1 MDFATLMDSQ
11 SGIVALGMAAVSGV
25 CAFICAFMPAP
36 TELDR
41 LQQGQSQKRRRRGQW
56 RQVMHGRPSSASF
69 NWFLKVFGNTA
80 AVPVWALCAL
90 TAALHGCGSSGAL
103 TSVPPAPMTP
113 GAIIT
118 EAWAYEE
125 GGRWEQVEGEWIH
138 LPANE
143 GAELLLWIE
152 HAEELCR

>member
-1 MDFATLMDSQ
+1 
-11 SGIVALGMAAVSGV
+11 
-25 CAFICAFMPAP
+25 
-36 TELDR
+36 
-41 LQQGQSQKRRRRGQW
+41 
-56 RQVMHGRPSSASF
+56 MHGRPSSASF

-103 TSVPPAPMTP
+103 TSVPPAPM
-113 GAIIT
+113 
-118 EAWAYEE
+118 
-125 GGRWEQVEGEWIH
+125 EQVEGEWIH

-152 HAEELCR
+152 HAEGICR

>member
-1 MDFATLMDSQ
+1 MS
-11 SGIVALGMAAVSGV
+11 
-25 CAFICAFMPAP
+25 
-36 TELDR
+36 
-41 LQQGQSQKRRRRGQW
+41 
-56 RQVMHGRPSSASF
+56 GRPLSASF
-69 NWFLKVFGNTA
+69 NSHLKVSGNTA
-80 AVPVWALCAL
+80 AVPVWALCVL
-90 TAALHGCGSSGAL
+90 TAALHGCGVVGA
-103 TSVPPAPMTP
+103 SVPPAPMTP

-152 HAEELCR
+152 HAEGICR

>member
-1 MDFATLMDSQ
+1 
-11 SGIVALGMAAVSGV
+11 MAASDAWSALVR
-25 CAFICAFMPAP
+25 I
-36 TELDR
+36 
-41 LQQGQSQKRRRRGQW
+41 LQLVLEGFREYRRRSR
-56 RQVMHGRPSSASF
+56 V
-69 NWFLKVFGNTA
+69 
-80 AVPVWALCAL
+80 CAL
-90 TAALHGCGSSGAL
+90 TVALHGCGSSGAL

-113 GAIIT
+113 GTIIT

-125 GGRWEQVEGEWIH
+125 NGRWEQVEGEWIH

>member
-1 MDFATLMDSQ
+1 
-11 SGIVALGMAAVSGV
+11 MAASDAWSALVR
-25 CAFICAFMPAP
+25 I
-36 TELDR
+36 
-41 LQQGQSQKRRRRGQW
+41 LQLVLEGFREYRRRSRVGAV
-56 RQVMHGRPSSASF
+56 RSDGGSAWLRKF
-69 NWFLKVFGNTA
+69 
-80 AVPVWALCAL
+80 
-90 TAALHGCGSSGAL
+90 GAL

-113 GAIIT
+113 GTIIT

-125 GGRWEQVEGEWIH
+125 NGRWEQVEGEWIH

>member
-1 MDFATLMDSQ
+1 
-11 SGIVALGMAAVSGV
+11 
-25 CAFICAFMPAP
+25 
-36 TELDR
+36 
-41 LQQGQSQKRRRRGQW
+41 
-56 RQVMHGRPSSASF
+56 MHGRPSSASF

-125 GGRWEQVEGEWIH
+125 GGRWEQV
-138 LPANE
+138 
-143 GAELLLWIE
+143 
-152 HAEELCR
+152 